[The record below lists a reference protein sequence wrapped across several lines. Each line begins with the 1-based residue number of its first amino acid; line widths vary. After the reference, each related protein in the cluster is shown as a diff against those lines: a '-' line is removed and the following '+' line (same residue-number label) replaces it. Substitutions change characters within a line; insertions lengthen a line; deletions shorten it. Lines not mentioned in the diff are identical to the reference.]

1 MSFQLFAA
9 PLRGAHQPLAAL
21 AAAVLA
27 SLYLPVQAHAES
39 IDTEAWTA
47 RFQTTYV
54 WQNKPAFHADY
65 SGRNSL
71 TADHDK
77 SYTATATAFLGFRPW
92 TGGELYFNG
101 EETQGR
107 PFSNLEGT
115 AAFTNGE
122 LTRTAGSR
130 PKSYRQRLFLRQ
142 TWGLGGEQ
150 EHQDGDLNQMAGFVD
165 KNRVVLTVGN
175 FSLLDVFDD
184 NIYAK
189 DPRVHFMNA
198 AFMAPLAYDYAAD
211 ARGFGW
217 GYALEWYQDD
227 WAVRIGRMTG
237 PQEPNMLPIDSRIG
251 KHYGDQIEVER
262 AHTLYGQP
270 GKLRVL
276 AWRNRAR
283 LARFDDALTYLRAN
297 PDADPQAI
305 LAVRHGDQIKF
316 GLGINLEQAIST
328 DLGFFLRAMKA
339 DGRSETFAFTET
351 DSSIGTGLSLKGNRW
366 GRAADTVGVGYARNA
381 LSLDRRRYLE
391 AGGLSFFLGDGGLN
405 YQPEQIVEAYY
416 SFNVWKSLY
425 VTADAQRMWNPGY
438 NADRGPANFFA
449 VRVHAEF

>member
-1 MSFQLFAA
+1 MRIQISLRPRRCGKSGTALVAILLAGLAA
-9 PLRGAHQPLAAL
+9 PQPG
-21 AAAVLA
+21 
-27 SLYLPVQAHAES
+27 HAES
-39 IDTEAWTA
+39 NDTEAWTA

-77 SYTATATAFLGFRPW
+77 SYTATATAYLGFRPW
-92 TGGELYFNG
+92 GGGELYFNA

-130 PKSYRQRLFLRQ
+130 PKSYRQRFFLRQ

-150 EHQDGDLNQMAGFVD
+150 EHVDGDLNQMAGFVD

-189 DPRVHFMNA
+189 DPRVQFMNA

-217 GYALEWYQDD
+217 GYTLEWYQDD

-251 KHYGDQIEVER
+251 KHYGDQIELEH

-270 GKLRVL
+270 GKVRVM
-276 AWRNRAR
+276 AWRNRAQ
-283 LARFDDALTYLRAN
+283 LARFDDALAYLQAN
-297 PDADPQAI
+297 PGADPQAI
-305 LAVRHGDQIKF
+305 LAVRNSNQLKYGV
-316 GLGINLEQAIST
+316 GINVEQAISE
-328 DLGFFLRAMKA
+328 DLGFFC
-339 DGRSETFAFTET
+339 G
-351 DSSIGTGLSLKGNRW
+351 
-366 GRAADTVGVGYARNA
+366 
-381 LSLDRRRYLE
+381 
-391 AGGLSFFLGDGGLN
+391 
-405 YQPEQIVEAYY
+405 Q
-416 SFNVWKSLY
+416 
-425 VTADAQRMWNPGY
+425 
-438 NADRGPANFFA
+438 
-449 VRVHAEF
+449 